1 MTNILYP
8 RNPARILTTAFKM
21 AMSITL
27 ALARD
32 RATGKARPLYFGQ
45 GNRIKGMA
53 KVWSFVKEEY
63 QQTVEEGHPDA
74 SKLLKAETNVRRSF
88 SRVLLKTSVKYGNS
102 ETKRVKR
109 EEGNKK
115 YLNNLWDYS
124 GSRLRDVTK
133 GRFIFPKPI
142 LIERDD
148 GSSYYGYHG
157 TTKTPSYPVRHNHI
171 PELDFADMIRSPLM
185 ELARQCLKYG
195 VPPKDAKKYID
206 ALLFRLIP
214 FLDYVYTGRRSGRPN
229 YVRDGLKE
237 LRIVVDQ
244 IKNEY
249 GNRNGQRQS
258 ITSEVLESVTY
269 ETPSEVDLIPEEV
282 VEVSED
288 KSEKET
294 QDDHIL
300 QEAITEA
307 KKDGVVLDEPLQNL
321 DDLLKNGTLDIK
333 DSLEL
338 LREYKEQSRKLGVR
352 VHRFVGKNF
361 QSPFTFNGVVYHGTE
376 MAYDN
381 SGLILLSEV
390 PVDGGRGRIDFVLA
404 RAKQL
409 TRVDGAPSVVVCE
422 PFMVIDM
429 KTKNAFD

>member
-8 RNPARILTTAFKM
+8 RNPGRILTTAFKM

-32 RATGKARPLYFGQ
+32 RATGKARLLYFGQ
-45 GNRIKGMA
+45 GKRVKGMA
-53 KVWSFVKEEY
+53 KVWSSTKEEY

-88 SRVLLKTSVKYGNS
+88 SRVLLKTSVKYGNI

-133 GRFIFPKPI
+133 GRFIFPKPVP
-142 LIERDD
+142 IEMDD
-148 GSSYYGYHG
+148 GTEIKGYHG
-157 TTKTPSYPVRHNHI
+157 SSKTPFYPVRHNHI

-214 FLDYVYTGRRSGRPN
+214 FLDYVYTGRKSGRPN

-249 GNRNGQRQS
+249 GNRNGQ
-258 ITSEVLESVTY
+258 
-269 ETPSEVDLIPEEV
+269 
-282 VEVSED
+282 
-288 KSEKET
+288 
-294 QDDHIL
+294 
-300 QEAITEA
+300 
-307 KKDGVVLDEPLQNL
+307 
-321 DDLLKNGTLDIK
+321 
-333 DSLEL
+333 
-338 LREYKEQSRKLGVR
+338 
-352 VHRFVGKNF
+352 
-361 QSPFTFNGVVYHGTE
+361 
-376 MAYDN
+376 
-381 SGLILLSEV
+381 
-390 PVDGGRGRIDFVLA
+390 
-404 RAKQL
+404 
-409 TRVDGAPSVVVCE
+409 
-422 PFMVIDM
+422 
-429 KTKNAFD
+429 

>member
-1 MTNILYP
+1 VTNILYP

-53 KVWSFVKEEY
+53 KVWEKTKQEY
-63 QQTVEEGHPDA
+63 QQTVEEGSPDA
-74 SKLLKAETNVRRSF
+74 SKLTIAEHNLRRSF
-88 SRVLLKTSVKYGNS
+88 SRILLKTSVKYGNS

-133 GRFIFPKPI
+133 AKYFFPKPVS
-142 LIERDD
+142 IEKDD
-148 GSSYYGYHG
+148 GSFYCGYHG
-157 TTKTPSYPVRHNHI
+157 TIKTPSYPVRHNHI

-195 VPPKDAKKYID
+195 VLLKDAKKYID

-214 FLDYVYTGRRSGRPN
+214 FLDYIYTGRRSGRPN

-244 IKNEY
+244 IKSEY
-249 GNRNGQRQS
+249 GTRNGQRQS
-258 ITSEVLESVTY
+258 ITSEVLESVTN

-282 VEVSED
+282 GEVSED
-288 KSEKET
+288 KSEKK
-294 QDDHIL
+294 QRIISYKRL
-300 QEAITEA
+300 SL
-307 KKDGVVLDEPLQNL
+307 GLR
-321 DDLLKNGTLDIK
+321 GTG
-333 DSLEL
+333 
-338 LREYKEQSRKLGVR
+338 Q
-352 VHRFVGKNF
+352 F
-361 QSPFTFNGVVYHGTE
+361 
-376 MAYDN
+376 
-381 SGLILLSEV
+381 
-390 PVDGGRGRIDFVLA
+390 
-404 RAKQL
+404 
-409 TRVDGAPSVVVCE
+409 
-422 PFMVIDM
+422 
-429 KTKNAFD
+429 